1 MIKDKVSYTYC
12 NIEVHEPAGT
22 EVRCPDCRE
31 WCTTENET
39 EVKVCPKCRVVY
51 IEKEQKDFIEQI
63 GMCASCDHIATD
75 LTAEEQYAN

>member
-1 MIKDKVSYTYC
+1 MTKTNLNEIPLTKVFEQVGIKF
-12 NIEVHEPAGT
+12 
-22 EVRCPDCRE
+22 
-31 WCTTENET
+31 
-39 EVKVCPKCRVVY
+39 CPKCRVGY